1 MKYETPPMVSH
12 KSNIHCKIPIS
23 NQVYTFDPVESNAIL
38 GLQMK

>member
-1 MKYETPPMVSH
+1 MKYETPSMVSH

-23 NQVYTFDPVESNAIL
+23 NQVHTFDPVESNAIL